1 MLERV
6 AEGETLTV
14 TKDGEPVALVAPL
27 PRHPLNATQ
36 LVELFRGFP
45 PVHAE
50 SLRRELD
57 SVLEP
62 SL

>member
-1 MLERV
+1 MRERV

-36 LVELFRGFP
+36 LVELFSPDSPMQNRGW
-45 PVHAE
+45 
-50 SLRRELD
+50 
-57 SVLEP
+57 
-62 SL
+62 

>member
-36 LVELFRGFP
+36 LVELFRGLNRAVFGSGF
-45 PVHAE
+45 V
-50 SLRRELD
+50 SRLRRG
-57 SVLEP
+57 V
-62 SL
+62 